1 MSSSACRYGRRHHRP
16 GTRAPLDGL
25 RAGEVAWF
33 ICAHCRRRSVVE
45 VVDGT
50 VTGLELAELLFAMYG
65 EPPVCS
71 SCQGR
76 GS

>member
-1 MSSSACRYGRRHHRP
+1 MSSPSCEHRRRHHRP

-25 RAGEVAWF
+25 RHGEVAWF
-33 ICAHCRRRSVVE
+33 ICDTCKRRSVIE

-50 VTGLELAELLFAMYG
+50 VTGVELAELLFAMYG
-65 EPPVCS
+65 EPPICS